1 MPAGYYDTKSKP
13 AQLQSPQHNSQ
24 SHQHKTASQSQ
35 SQKQKQTPLQDKE
48 MERAFEYEELR
59 KQLRKQLRNAG
70 IHKEYKW
77 KPDEKPYDLRDFAKM
92 AQKRSHMDLS
102 NKAHKSGGKSRRK
115 HTRKSKRKSCRK
127 SCRR

>member
-1 MPAGYYDTKSKP
+1 MTAGYMPSH
-13 AQLQSPQHNSQ
+13 QHNSQ
-24 SHQHKTASQSQ
+24 FHQHETASQSQSQ

-48 MERAFEYEELR
+48 MVEYE
-59 KQLRKQLRNAG
+59 QLRKRLRNAG

-77 KPDEKPYDLRDFAKM
+77 ELDEKLYNLRDFIKMSKQM
-92 AQKRSHMDLS
+92 AQKRWRMRMSD
-102 NKAHKSGGKSRRK
+102 KAPKSGGKSRRK